1 MELLTSFGRLI
12 LYILGLVEMIPWK
25 IEVCNGRLWKFEEK
39 MYVGGKQI
47 RVIVHVL
54 GVFKVFEGKS
64 FILVYGVSSVFKVE
78 YFKK

>member
-1 MELLTSFGRLI
+1 
-12 LYILGLVEMIPWK
+12 
-25 IEVCNGRLWKFEEK
+25 

-54 GVFKVFEGKS
+54 GVFKVFERKS